1 MIMEKN
7 NETKTVMMTA
17 EEAAQFAA
25 YKADKARKEAAEKAR
40 ADREAYSKM
49 VDEEVV
55 STIPVLRDLSEDI
68 SSVKTAVLENFQ
80 TILKM
85 KSDVLKRGKEDQRS
99 HTFTTSDGK
108 ARITIGR
115 HACDGWKDTVN
126 DGVAIVKEACLSLI
140 KDDTTRALVN
150 QIMRL
155 LSRDSAG
162 NLKASKALQLR
173 KLANDLGSDRLNE
186 GITIIEE
193 AYIPSF
199 SKTYI
204 YAEVREEKTG
214 AWKPIPLGMTEA

>member
-1 MIMEKN
+1 MEQN
-7 NETKTVMMTA
+7 VTKAVMMTA

-55 STIPVLRDLSEDI
+55 STIPVLRELSSDI

-140 KDDTTRALVN
+140 KDETTRALVN